1 MSTSVNLRLL
11 HLKYPNIG
19 DKVFVSPGASF
30 CASEDLSN
38 YTTTLQF
45 VSSPEEADC
54 IPLLATFTDG
64 ISDNAEAMDLYKRFP
79 AKCCS
84 SRNLLGVVNWELP
97 RFENDKAQS
106 VRDYLK
112 AKDPEAV
119 WLGLCLLKQFNLSTI
134 PPDIKNQVRT
144 TLSTLRKDPKEG
156 FVIKVNDCNFKIPNL
171 DIINYYNIIFY
182 NSNVI

>member
-1 MSTSVNLRLL
+1 MSTNVNLRLL
-11 HLKYPNIG
+11 HLKYPNVG
-19 DKVFVSPGASF
+19 DKVFISPGAGF
-30 CASEDLSN
+30 CNSKDLSN

-64 ISDNAEAMDLYKRFP
+64 LSGNSEALELYKKFP
-79 AKCCS
+79 SKCCS
-84 SRNLLGVVNWELP
+84 SRNLLEIVNLELP
-97 RFENDKAQS
+97 RFQNDEAQS
-106 VRDYLK
+106 IRDYLK

-144 TLSTLRKDPKEG
+144 TLSTLRKDPKG
-156 FVIKVNDCNFKIPNL
+156 GYVIKVNDCNFKIPNM

-182 NSNVI
+182 NSVLI